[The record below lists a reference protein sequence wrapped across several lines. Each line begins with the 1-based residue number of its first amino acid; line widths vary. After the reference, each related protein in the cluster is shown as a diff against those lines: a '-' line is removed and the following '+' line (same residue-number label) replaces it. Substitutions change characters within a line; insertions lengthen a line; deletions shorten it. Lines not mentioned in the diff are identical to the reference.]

1 MMENFTR
8 ADVSHI
14 KPPYYVGHRALIH
27 NSTSETIAMR
37 TFRYC
42 DVEPIVNQIYEPEV
56 VYKKRHIDKRPWTE
70 RQSPASRMKTPR

>member
-14 KPPYYVGHRALIH
+14 KPPYYAGHRSLIH
-27 NSTSETIAMR
+27 NSTSATIAMR

-42 DVEPIVNQIYEPEV
+42 DVEPIVNQIYVPEV
-56 VYKKRHIDKRPWTE
+56 VYKKRHIDKRLVNE
-70 RQSPASRMKTPR
+70 RQSPESRKKTPK